1 MIFLA
6 YTYCLFWD
14 RGQDLQSQTL
24 TLWGTFSVSPSLEQD
39 LICCVGTEM
48 FREVVCAFLSFEAEL
63 VSRKHQTKLW
73 RPVPW
78 RRNFV
83 DLCHSLRPGS
93 HFHRDKPSLHPLSLS
108 LCSENPMNKPKIIF
122 FSHFLVVLLF

>member
-48 FREVVCAFLSFEAEL
+48 FREVVCAFLRFEAEL
-63 VSRKHQTKLW
+63 VSRKHQTKIWGAVLW
-73 RPVPW
+73 ICVTP
-78 RRNFV
+78 
-83 DLCHSLRPGS
+83 
-93 HFHRDKPSLHPLSLS
+93 
-108 LCSENPMNKPKIIF
+108 
-122 FSHFLVVLLF
+122 